1 MTDELHKI
9 FKLAAYAYKHGEGT
23 PVVIGDR
30 IFISFPDDE
39 TGEYFEIEKWSNVI
53 ILLHCQEITQK
64 CLDKNEKGEL
74 EYWGEVDD
82 TEYYIK
88 LHVPSGP
95 GFFDEYFKSEIMA
108 IRPYH

>member
-1 MTDELHKI
+1 MEI
-9 FKLAAYAYKHGEGT
+9 RVICGETEILVHAFLLGGY
-23 PVVIGDR
+23 V
-30 IFISFPDDE
+30 SFPDDE

-64 CLDKNEKGEL
+64 CLDKNKKGEL

-95 GFFDEYFKSEIMA
+95 GFFDEYFKNEIMA